1 MRCPSVTG
9 WRGCPGRSPA
19 PAGSAVTAGRPTRP
33 RRLGSSSSGPGTI
46 RVSARREEGRRRRAA
61 EIRQVLARREQALA
75 CRRQEA
81 VARADP
87 AMAWHGLREAGY
99 IDGLTHATRG
109 LSGDIETV
117 LRRWGL

>member
-1 MRCPSVTG
+1 M
-9 WRGCPGRSPA
+9 A
-19 PAGSAVTAGRPTRP
+19 
-33 RRLGSSSSGPGTI
+33 
-46 RVSARREEGRRRRAA
+46 EEGRRQLAA

-99 IDGLTHATRG
+99 IDGLTHAPRG

>member
-1 MRCPSVTG
+1 M
-9 WRGCPGRSPA
+9 A
-19 PAGSAVTAGRPTRP
+19 
-33 RRLGSSSSGPGTI
+33 
-46 RVSARREEGRRRRAA
+46 EEGRRQLAA
-61 EIRQVLARREQALA
+61 EIRQVLARHERDLA

-81 VARADP
+81 VARANP

-99 IDGLTHATRG
+99 IDGLTHGTLG